1 MSLKKRLEHES
12 ILLAPGI
19 FDALGMMLVEN
30 AGFDAAYL
38 SGASL
43 AYTRHGSPDIGLVT
57 MTEVAETVSLI
68 REKTDTALIVDA
80 DTGYG
85 NAINTQRTVKLFE
98 RSGASAIQLEDQSFP
113 KRCGHLKDKSV
124 IPIREMI
131 GKLKAALDARQ
142 SSETL
147 IIARTDAVS
156 SEGLEPTLERTE
168 QYLETGI
175 DVIFVEAL
183 TSTEQMRFT
192 NERFRS
198 RISLMANMVEG
209 GKTPLMST
217 RDLQEIGYSLVIFP
231 GGYVRA
237 LAKLATRYF
246 ESLKKNGTTEPFLEE
261 MLNFNELQNLLG
273 TDDIL
278 SKGKA
283 YE

>member
-1 MSLKKRLEHES
+1 MSLRKMLQQDT
-12 ILLAPGI
+12 ILFAPGI
-19 FDALGMMLVEN
+19 FDTLGMMLVEN

-68 REKTDTALIVDA
+68 RERSEMPLIVDA

-98 RSGASAIQLEDQSFP
+98 RCGASMIQLEDQSFP
-113 KRCGHLKDKSV
+113 KRCGHLRDKSV
-124 IPIREMI
+124 IPAKEMT
-131 GKLKAALDARQ
+131 GKLKAALDARR

-147 IIARTDAVS
+147 IIARTDAVA
-156 SEGLEPTLERTE
+156 SEGLESTLERAE
-168 QYLETGI
+168 HYLETGI
-175 DVIFVEAL
+175 DVLFVEAL
-183 TSTEQMRFT
+183 TSSGQMRLV
-192 NERFRS
+192 NKRFS
-198 RISLMANMVEG
+198 PRIPLMANMVEG
-209 GKTPLMST
+209 GKTPLMSSQE
-217 RDLQEIGYSLVIFP
+217 LEEIGYSLVIFP

-237 LAKLATRYF
+237 TAKLATRYF

-261 MLNFNELQNLLG
+261 MLNFNQLQSLLG
-273 TDDIL
+273 TDEIL
-278 SKGKA
+278 NQGKG

>member
-1 MSLKKRLEHES
+1 
-12 ILLAPGI
+12 
-19 FDALGMMLVEN
+19 MMLVEN

-68 REKTDTALIVDA
+68 RERSEMPLIVDA

-98 RSGASAIQLEDQSFP
+98 RCGASMIQLEDQSFP
-113 KRCGHLKDKSV
+113 KRCGHLREKSV
-124 IPIREMI
+124 IPAKEMT
-131 GKLKAALDARQ
+131 GKLKAALDARR

-147 IIARTDAVS
+147 IIARTDAVA
-156 SEGLEPTLERTE
+156 SEGLESTLERAE
-168 QYLETGI
+168 HYLETGI
-175 DVIFVEAL
+175 DVLFVEAL
-183 TSTEQMRFT
+183 TSSGQMRLV
-192 NERFRS
+192 NKRFS
-198 RISLMANMVEG
+198 PRIPLMANMVEG
-209 GKTPLMST
+209 GKTPLMSSQE
-217 RDLQEIGYSLVIFP
+217 LEEIGYSLVIFP

-237 LAKLATRYF
+237 TAKLATRYF

-261 MLNFNELQNLLG
+261 MLNFNQLQSLLG
-273 TDDIL
+273 TDEIL
-278 SKGKA
+278 NQGKA

>member
-1 MSLKKRLEHES
+1 MILRKMLQQVT

-68 REKTDTALIVDA
+68 RERSEMPLIVDA

-98 RSGASAIQLEDQSFP
+98 RCGASMIQLEDQSFP
-113 KRCGHLKDKSV
+113 KRCGHLQDKSV
-124 IPIREMI
+124 IPAKEMT
-131 GKLKAALDARQ
+131 GKLKAALDARR

-147 IIARTDAVS
+147 IIARTDAVA
-156 SEGLEPTLERTE
+156 SEGLDSTLERAE
-168 QYLETGI
+168 HYLETGI
-175 DVIFVEAL
+175 DVLFVEAL
-183 TSTEQMRFT
+183 TSSGQMRLV
-192 NERFRS
+192 NKRFS
-198 RISLMANMVEG
+198 PRIPLMANMIEG
-209 GKTPLMST
+209 GKTPLMSSQE
-217 RDLQEIGYSLVIFP
+217 LEEIGYSLVIFP

-237 LAKLATRYF
+237 TAKLATRYF

-261 MLNFNELQNLLG
+261 MLNFNQLQSLLG
-273 TDDIL
+273 TDEIL
-278 SKGKA
+278 NQGKA

>member
-1 MSLKKRLEHES
+1 MNLKKRLEQET

-19 FDALGMMLVEN
+19 FDALGMLLVEN

-68 REKTDTALIVDA
+68 REKTDTPLIVDA

-113 KRCGHLKDKSV
+113 KRCGHLRDKSV
-124 IPIREMI
+124 IPTREMT

-147 IIARTDAVS
+147 IIARTDAVA
-156 SEGLEPTLERTE
+156 SEGLEHTLERAE

-175 DVIFVEAL
+175 DVLFVEAL
-183 TSTEQMRFT
+183 TSIEQMRFT

-198 RISLMANMVEG
+198 RIPMMANMVEG
-209 GKTPLMST
+209 GKTPLMSN

-261 MLNFNELQNLLG
+261 MFNFNELQNLLG

>member
-1 MSLKKRLEHES
+1 MSLKKRLEQET

-57 MTEVAETVSLI
+57 MTEVAETERLI
-68 REKTDTALIVDA
+68 REKNDTALIVDA

-113 KRCGHLKDKSV
+113 KRCGHLKDKPV
-124 IPIREMI
+124 IPIREMT

-147 IIARTDAVS
+147 IIARTDAVA
-156 SEGLEPTLERTE
+156 SEGLEPTLERAE

-175 DVIFVEAL
+175 DVLFVEAL
-183 TSTEQMRFT
+183 TSPEQMRFT
-192 NERFRS
+192 NERFHS

-246 ESLKKNGTTEPFLEE
+246 DSLKKNGTTEPFLEE

-273 TDDIL
+273 TDEIL

>member
-1 MSLKKRLEHES
+1 MSLRKMLQQDT

-19 FDALGMMLVEN
+19 FDTLGMMLVEN

-68 REKTDTALIVDA
+68 RERSEMPLIVDA

-98 RSGASAIQLEDQSFP
+98 RCGASMIQLEDQSFP
-113 KRCGHLKDKSV
+113 KRCGHLRDKSV
-124 IPIREMI
+124 IPAKEMT
-131 GKLKAALDARQ
+131 GKLKAALDARR

-147 IIARTDAVS
+147 IIARTDAVA
-156 SEGLEPTLERTE
+156 SEGLESTLERAE
-168 QYLETGI
+168 HYLETGI
-175 DVIFVEAL
+175 DVLFVEAL
-183 TSTEQMRFT
+183 TSSGQMRLV
-192 NERFRS
+192 NERFS
-198 RISLMANMVEG
+198 PRIPLMANMVEG
-209 GKTPLMST
+209 GKTPLMSSQE
-217 RDLQEIGYSLVIFP
+217 LEEIGYSLVIFP

-237 LAKLATRYF
+237 TAKLATRYF

-261 MLNFNELQNLLG
+261 MLNFNQLQSLLG
-273 TDDIL
+273 TDEIL
-278 SKGKA
+278 NQGKG

>member
-1 MSLKKRLEHES
+1 MLQQET

-57 MTEVAETVSLI
+57 MTEVAETVSLL
-68 REKTDTALIVDA
+68 RERSEIPLIVDA

-98 RSGASAIQLEDQSFP
+98 RCGASMIQLEDQSFP
-113 KRCGHLKDKSV
+113 KRCGHLRDKSV
-124 IPIREMI
+124 IPAKEMT
-131 GKLKAALDARQ
+131 GKLKAALDARR

-147 IIARTDAVS
+147 IIARTDAVA
-156 SEGLEPTLERTE
+156 SEGLESTLERAE
-168 QYLETGI
+168 HYLETGI
-175 DVIFVEAL
+175 DVLFVEAL
-183 TSTEQMRFT
+183 TSSGQMRLV
-192 NERFRS
+192 NERFS
-198 RISLMANMVEG
+198 PRILLMANMVEG
-209 GKTPLMST
+209 GMTPLMSS
-217 RDLQEIGYSLVIFP
+217 QELEDIGYSLVIFP

-237 LAKLATRYF
+237 TAKLATRYF
-246 ESLKKNGTTEPFLEE
+246 ESLKKNGTNEPFLEE
-261 MLNFNELQNLLG
+261 MLNFNQLQSLLG
-273 TDDIL
+273 TDEIL
-278 SKGKA
+278 NQGKA

>member
-1 MSLKKRLEHES
+1 MSLRKMLQQDT

-57 MTEVAETVSLI
+57 MTEVAETVSLL
-68 REKTDTALIVDA
+68 RERSEIPLIVDA

-98 RSGASAIQLEDQSFP
+98 RCGASMIQLEDQSFP
-113 KRCGHLKDKSV
+113 KRCGHLRDKSV
-124 IPIREMI
+124 IPAKEMT
-131 GKLKAALDARQ
+131 GKLKAALDARR

-147 IIARTDAVS
+147 IIARTDAVA
-156 SEGLEPTLERTE
+156 SEGLESTLERAE
-168 QYLETGI
+168 HYLETGI
-175 DVIFVEAL
+175 DVLFVEAL
-183 TSTEQMRFT
+183 TSSGQMRLV
-192 NERFRS
+192 NERFS
-198 RISLMANMVEG
+198 PRIPLMANMVEG
-209 GKTPLMST
+209 GKTPLMSSQE
-217 RDLQEIGYSLVIFP
+217 LEEIGYSLVIFP

-237 LAKLATRYF
+237 TAKLATRYF

-261 MLNFNELQNLLG
+261 MLNFNQLQSLLG
-273 TDDIL
+273 TDEIL
-278 SKGKA
+278 NQGKA